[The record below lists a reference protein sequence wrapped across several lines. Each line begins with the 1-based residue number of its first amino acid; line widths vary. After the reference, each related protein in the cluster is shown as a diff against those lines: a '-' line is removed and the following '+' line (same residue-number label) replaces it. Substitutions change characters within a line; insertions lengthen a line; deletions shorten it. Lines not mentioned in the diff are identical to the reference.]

1 MATDTSA
8 KGLET
13 LIVRHMTGTDG
24 AATMRPMFMPE
35 PPPFDEMTLAFTT
48 NCAPSMGAFLRV
60 KVPS

>member
-8 KGLET
+8 QGLET

-35 PPPFDEMTLAFTT
+35 PPLFDELMAVLAAAELTI
-48 NCAPSMGAFLRV
+48 NYP
-60 KVPS
+60 

>member
-13 LIVRHMTGTDG
+13 LIVRHMTGTDR
-24 AATMRPMFMPE
+24 AATMRPMFMTE

-48 NCAPSMGAFLRV
+48 NLIAACAGSARARGPF
-60 KVPS
+60 